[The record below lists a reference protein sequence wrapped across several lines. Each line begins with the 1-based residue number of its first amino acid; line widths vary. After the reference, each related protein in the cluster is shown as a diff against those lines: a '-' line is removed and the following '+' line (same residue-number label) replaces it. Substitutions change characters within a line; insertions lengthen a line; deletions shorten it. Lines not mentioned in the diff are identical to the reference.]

1 MAIDSVYISAR
12 VIKSQL
18 KNGYDKHKLDI
29 IIKQIKYK

>member
-1 MAIDSVYISAR
+1 MAIDLVFGV

-18 KNGYDKHKLDI
+18 KNGNDKHKLDI